1 MQKTTTAIHDEKT
14 RCAVLARTQ
23 RRENNLALSALLY
36 AQMLILSAL
45 SLLSVASTASYLSL
59 LIALAPAGVLYAL
72 SSFCAKKHR
81 NPPKLL
87 AISFALLFF
96 SDMALCLTA
105 LVKLVCAYVLP
116 HHPHSLIA
124 LAAAILTGLMLQG
137 RHPGG
142 ARRTAAYLAGFF
154 LFALLVCLVIALP
167 ECDIGYVFP
176 LFGYG
181 GGQVLR
187 GAAYM
192 TGSLWSLGAL
202 PFFTQGEALPGLKKA
217 HSFLM
222 PLLAMLLLA
231 LLLFFYA
238 CLLPSPLLPGAWGFV
253 LRLQLIMEMSP
264 SILSWS
270 LMLISRMLLF
280 LTGFAVAGDMTG
292 ECLRRALPKIKAP
305 MLLIIMLLSVPLSL
319 LPLDTFSRYLPLRF
333 ILCLICVLIALVQR
347 KKEAVA

>member
-1 MQKTTTAIHDEKT
+1 MQKTTTAIHDETT
-14 RCAVLARTQ
+14 RRAVLARTQ

-36 AQMLILSAL
+36 AQMLIVSAL

-59 LIALAPAGVLYAL
+59 LIALIPAGILFAL
-72 SSFCAKKHR
+72 SSFCAKKHE

-87 AISFALLFF
+87 AFAFALLFF
-96 SDMALCLTA
+96 SDMTLCLTA
-105 LVKLVCAYVLP
+105 LIELVCAYVLP
-116 HHPHSLIA
+116 YYPRSLIA

-142 ARRTAAYLAGFF
+142 ARRTAAYLTGFF
-154 LFALLVCLVIALP
+154 LFALITCLIIALP
-167 ECDIGYVFP
+167 ECDIGYMFP

-217 HSFLM
+217 RPFLM
-222 PLLAMLLLA
+222 PLMAMLLMA

-238 CLLPSPLLPGAWGFV
+238 CLLPSPLLPGEWGFV

-292 ECLRRALPKIKAP
+292 ECLRRALPGKKAP
-305 MLLIIMLLSVPLSL
+305 ALILMLLSVPLSL
-319 LPLDTFSRYLPLRF
+319 LPPDTFSHLLPLRF
-333 ILCLICVLIALVQR
+333 IVCLACVLIACMQR

>member
-1 MQKTTTAIHDEKT
+1 MQKTTTAIHDETT
-14 RCAVLARTQ
+14 RRAVLARTQ

-36 AQMLILSAL
+36 AQMLIVSAQ

-59 LIALAPAGVLYAL
+59 LITLVPAGILYAL
-72 SSFCAKKHR
+72 SSFCAKKHE

-87 AISFALLFF
+87 VVAFALLFF
-96 SDMALCLTA
+96 SDMVLCLTA
-105 LVKLVCAYVLP
+105 LVELVCAYVLP
-116 HHPHSLIA
+116 HYPRSLIA
-124 LAAAILTGLMLQG
+124 LAAATLTGLMLQG

-142 ARRTAAYLAGFF
+142 ARRTAAYLVGFF
-154 LFALLVCLVIALP
+154 LFALITCLVIALP

-176 LFGYG
+176 LLGYG
-181 GGQVLR
+181 GVQMLR

-202 PFFTQGEALPGLKKA
+202 PFFTQGKTLPGLKKA
-217 HSFLM
+217 RPFLT
-222 PLLAMLLLA
+222 PLMAMLLMA

-238 CLLPSPLLPGAWGFV
+238 CLLPSPLLPGEWGFV

-292 ECLRRALPKIKAP
+292 ECLRRALPGKKAP
-305 MLLIIMLLSVPLSL
+305 ALISMLLSVPLSL
-319 LPLDTFSRYLPLRF
+319 LPPDATSHYLPLRF
-333 ILCLICVLIALVQR
+333 IVCLVFVLIACMQR
-347 KKEAVA
+347 KKEASA